1 MMQSRTKQLK
11 KNVYLSFLLK
21 ALGVGISFLQ
31 LPLTISYLTEVEYGI
46 WVTVFSTMNWINVLD
61 MGIGLGVRNK
71 LAIAV
76 SSNDIAGARSYVSTG
91 IFSMLCI
98 AAVLFVILLGGI
110 NFVDMQTLFNTRDVS
125 QADLY
130 GIVLWMGI
138 FVIAAF
144 ASSIV
149 NQFYYAYQEAAK
161 TGAMAVLGSIIM
173 LCSVY
178 WLTLQESH
186 NLLYF
191 VFAFGISSI
200 ISRAVYIALF
210 FIRHPEVIFS
220 ISAISVKKMYEVSG
234 LGIKFFIIQ
243 ICTIFCF
250 SISNMLITQL
260 LGPESVRTYD
270 IVFKIMN
277 FIVMIQSLFLTPL
290 WSAYTDAYAKRDFI
304 WIKKALVKTNVLL
317 LFLLFLLLL
326 VAYKID
332 FIIKIWLH
340 IDFVCEHIFLMWMVL
355 YNSIMLLAGNYCNL
369 LNGIGK
375 INVQLVAYI
384 FVASMVIPLAYLIV
398 VYFNL
403 GLVGIVVSLTIP
415 MAVLTILLMGHVYYI
430 FFQWGKFND

>member
-1 MMQSRTKQLK
+1 MQSRTKQLK

-98 AAVLFVILLGGI
+98 AAVLFVMLLGGI
-110 NFVDMQTLFNTRDVS
+110 NFVDMQSLFNTRDVS

-130 GIVLWMGI
+130 GIVLWTGI

-161 TGAMAVLGSIIM
+161 TGAMSVLGSVIM
-173 LCSVY
+173 LCAVY

-210 FIRHPEVIFS
+210 FIRHPDVIFS

-250 SISNMLITQL
+250 SMMNILITQI
-260 LGPESVRTYD
+260 LGPQYVRTYD
-270 IVFKIMN
+270 VMFKLLNVF
-277 FIVMIQSLFLTPL
+277 VMLQTLILTPL
-290 WSAYTDAYAKRDFI
+290 WSAYTDAYVKRDYA
-304 WIKKALVKTNVLL
+304 WIRSMFHKTNLSLL
-317 LFLLFLLLL
+317 ALAALMLI
-326 VAYKID
+326 VAWKID
-332 FIIKIWLH
+332 FFVWIWLH
-340 IDFVCEHIFLMWMVL
+340 IKIEYSYCVLALMIFYQILIL
-355 YNSIMLLAGNYCNL
+355 LNSNNCYL
-369 LNGIGK
+369 LNGVGEIDW
-375 INVQLVAYI
+375 QLAAFIIAAALMVPMAYYFSVCMDMGLTGI
-384 FVASMVIPLAYLIV
+384 VLANDISMLIV
-398 VYFNL
+398 VATVMLNVRMLF
-403 GLVGIVVSLTIP
+403 
-415 MAVLTILLMGHVYYI
+415 
-430 FFQWGKFND
+430 GKWK